1 MATVGEI
8 LRRERERQGLSIAH
22 IAQQTRIRRQ
32 FLEALEKDDFST
44 LPGVFFARAFTI
56 QYAQFLGLNTD
67 EVQVALE
74 RQVAPPTLNL
84 VQISSSLYLADGKDD
99 ASKPALDPLPEG
111 TASAMSARKLTA
123 SVIALASVI
132 IGCGTVFWLWQR
144 SQIGLT
150 SANATPDSAGVTV
163 IKGGAAPISPPPVQP
178 SNAGAKVDAPSGGVA
193 AGGVPA
199 AGLSASG
206 VTASGVS
213 GPNGQAAQP
222 GQQVGGQ
229 VAPGQADPA
238 RTVSGQPASAA
249 QTPVAAGTSPGSVSA
264 GAPPSLATGG
274 QATAA
279 PLVPGKV
286 NLSIVSKE
294 DTWVRIT
301 TDGKVILARV
311 IAPGEPLVTAVAN
324 ESAKILLGNAG
335 GVTIRFNGNDIGV
348 VGPRGQVRTVEFTP
362 AGFNVIQ
369 PPPKTPPGEDAA
381 TPKPPNPGA

>member
-8 LRRERERQGLSIAH
+8 LRRERERQGLSIDH
-22 IAQQTRIRRQ
+22 VAQKTRIRRQ
-32 FLEALEKDDFST
+32 FLESVEQDDFST

-56 QYAQFLGLNTD
+56 QYAQFLGLNRD
-67 EVQVALE
+67 EIQAALE
-74 RQVAPPTLNL
+74 RQVAPPALNL

-99 ASKPALDPLPEG
+99 PSRPALDPLPEG

-150 SANATPDSAGVTV
+150 SANVAPDVPGVTV

-178 SNAGAKVDAPSGGVA
+178 SNPAAKADAPA
-193 AGGVPA
+193 AAISQNGQPAQTAPPA
-199 AGLSASG
+199 AGQPDPAHTVPGLTNPAAAPAQNPAPAGTSQ
-206 VTASGVS
+206 
-213 GPNGQAAQP
+213 PNGAAAQP
-222 GQQVGGQ
+222 QNTPAGSQVSPAPV
-229 VAPGQADPA
+229 VA
-238 RTVSGQPASAA
+238 
-249 QTPVAAGTSPGSVSA
+249 
-264 GAPPSLATGG
+264 
-274 QATAA
+274 
-279 PLVPGKV
+279 GKV
-286 NLSIVSKE
+286 NLSITSKE

-324 ESAKILLGNAG
+324 ENAKILLGNAG
-335 GVTIRFNGNDIGV
+335 GVSIRFNGNDIGV

-362 AGFNVIQ
+362 AGFQVIQ
-369 PPPKTPPGEDAA
+369 PPPKTPASEDAA
-381 TPKPPNPGA
+381 APKPPNPGL